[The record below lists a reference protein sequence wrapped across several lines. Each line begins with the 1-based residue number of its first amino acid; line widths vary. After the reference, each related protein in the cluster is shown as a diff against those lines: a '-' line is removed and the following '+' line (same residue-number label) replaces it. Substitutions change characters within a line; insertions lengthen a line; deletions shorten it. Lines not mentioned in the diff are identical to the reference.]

1 MRVVTSFF
9 AIVESPPFF
18 LDHPVYGAPND
29 STPAAV
35 KDAMNAHR
43 DWLSLHEGENRIAL
57 LGKPIPRCR
66 PMRGKAHLNVLF
78 STILIE

>member
-9 AIVESPPFF
+9 SIESLRPL

-43 DWLSLHEGENRIAL
+43 DWLGLHEGENRIAL

-66 PMRGKAHLNVLF
+66 PMHGKAHLNVLF